1 MGIRAFGLPIHLLPS
16 QVGVPLNP
24 LDQIAFLQPGALTA
38 RIEEALVVRQGSP
51 LTKVGVRKLA
61 TVLATTG
68 SLKESQLECRSAGG
82 EMVLGRCISLPP
94 GGTKVGLR
102 ALEIATPGFLGANP
116 GFFPQ
121 GGAGAGQAP
130 LATPSILQGLIQ
142 GGFGALNTFIAS
154 KFGSTGVASPSPN
167 PLIDTRRGGLIPTA
181 GPGGLTT
188 AAGAPQLGIAVV
200 SGAIVAAGGTIVGTV
215 IRISRAGWARVPA
228 LIKQAAVF
236 LGLTVALTDVDLFGG
251 GGGMAGE
258 LSQAQQ
264 NKIARFQ
271 QMTGAGVPPGI
282 AARATGIGRKRRRG
296 ISAFELSGFRKISHM
311 LSHWGM
317 VPRGLTRARARRH
330 HHHK

>member
-1 MGIRAFGLPIHLLPS
+1 MGIRAFGLPISTLPS
-16 QVGVPLNP
+16 QVSIPLNP
-24 LDQIAFLQPGALTA
+24 LDTIAFLQPGALTG
-38 RIEEALVVRQGSP
+38 RIEEALVRRQGSP

-68 SLKESQLECRSAGG
+68 SLKEAQLECRAGG
-82 EMVLGRCISLPP
+82 GALVLGRCVTLQNTEVP
-94 GGTKVGLR
+94 KMGLR
-102 ALEIATPGFLGANP
+102 ALEISTPGFLGQNP
-116 GFFPQ
+116 GIFPQ
-121 GGAGAGQAP
+121 TGAGVGQQA
-130 LATPSILQGLIQ
+130 LGSPSILQGLIQ

-154 KFGSTGVASPSPN
+154 RFGSTGVASPSPT
-167 PLIDTRRGGLIPTA
+167 PFASTAAGGLIPTA
-181 GPGGLTT
+181 GPGLIT
-188 AAGAPQLGIAVV
+188 AGGAPQLGIAVV
-200 SGAIVAAGGTIVGTV
+200 SGAIVAAGGTIVGTI

-271 QMTGAGVPPGI
+271 QMTSAGVPPGI

-317 VPRGLTRARARRH
+317 VPRGLTKARVRH